1 MILVQYKKLYIKITI
16 GFCLFQEEMA
26 PKTQVAKVPI
36 SVEYTCNDLWKWYLD
51 IHGVEGAQF
60 HKVHLF
66 IAEKENDSLFKDVG
80 QVVEASISAVDC
92 HPEVECIDILVLM
105 NQEFQLSPGAYA
117 LERMARNKEE
127 TMFSRGWKFTESN
140 PNITANQ
147 LQSSIIATLQ
157 TEKGK
162 SFTTTTRKQESKSAE
177 SCS

>member
-1 MILVQYKKLYIKITI
+1 MILIQYKKLYIKITI

-26 PKTQVAKVPI
+26 PKTQVARVPI
-36 SVEYTCNDLWKWYLD
+36 SVDYTCNDLRKWYLD

-140 PNITANQ
+140 PNITADQ
-147 LQSSIIATLQ
+147 FQSSIIATLQ